1 MPDFS
6 SISRLGGVNG
16 VQYNANAAAGNYE
29 KENANF
35 LKLFSGEVLTVFNRE
50 TIFKDLTLKRSIS
63 SGKSAS
69 FPITGRF
76 SSRYHRPG
84 DWITGQGNKGQIGE
98 KIITIDDLLIAD
110 VSLYNLDEAK
120 LHWDVRSIYSKELG
134 RALSRAYDQRLVR
147 TLLAASESD
156 GRVDDWDSKT
166 FAVTSAPADVTVA
179 SISGNNITMSGQMA
193 NFATFAAGTVMYGED
208 SGAYGVITTTAT
220 NASPSVI
227 VINPI
232 GAIGTGSD
240 STFKVGE
247 RVFVLSK
254 LPGGTSYTGIDLNA
268 AANRNARGDLIVE
281 NLYKACQALDE
292 KDAPRDGR
300 TVVLSPGAYYDVI
313 NSDRAIN
320 TDWNSGGGEN
330 GSFKSNKV
338 LSVAGFDVRVSNH
351 LGVNSYTSGQTYAG
365 ISNQTATNRGE
376 RPNYINGKDGSDGTT
391 AAGYNDYWQDE
402 QGNTS
407 AAANLFGLCFTKE
420 AVGTVALK
428 DLSMQMTG
436 SEYKAMTQSTM
447 MVASYAVGH
456 GILRPDCCVSL
467 LHDGNPY

>member
-6 SISRLGGVNG
+6 SISRLGGING
-16 VQYNANAAAGNYE
+16 VQYNANSAAGNYE

-35 LKLFSGEVLTVFNRE
+35 LKIFSGEVLTVFNRE
-50 TIFKDLTLKRSIS
+50 TIFKDLTQKRTIS

-84 DWITGQGNKGQIGE
+84 DWITGQGNKGMIGE

-110 VSLYNLDEAK
+110 ASLYDLDEAK

-147 TLLAASESD
+147 TLLTASESD
-156 GRVDDWDSKT
+156 GRVDDWDNKIFQLNSGT
-166 FAVTSAPADVTVA
+166 YA
-179 SISGNNITMSGQMA
+179 SVSTNTITLSA
-193 NFATFAAGTVMYGED
+193 NFQTAELADWAVGKVVYGET
-208 SGAYGVITTTAT
+208 SGAYAVITTAPTNGAAT
-220 NASPSVI
+220 FI
-227 VINPI
+227 VNPI
-232 GAIGTGSD
+232 GSIGTGTNSAF
-240 STFKVGE
+240 TVGE
-247 RVFVLSK
+247 RLFTLAK
-254 LPGGTSYTGIDLNA
+254 LPGGTSYSGINLNG
-268 AANRNARGDLIVE
+268 AANRNARGELIVE

-292 KDAPRDGR
+292 KDAPKDGR
-300 TVVLSPGAYYDVI
+300 VVVLSPGAYYDLL

-320 TDWNSGGGEN
+320 TDWNGGGGSN
-330 GSFKSNKV
+330 GTFKGNNV
-338 LSVAGFDVRVSNH
+338 LSVAGFTVRTSNN
-351 LGVNSYTSGQTYAG
+351 LGSASYGNTYSG
-365 ISNQTATNRGE
+365 TAAQAATTRGE
-376 RPNYINGKDGSDGTT
+376 RPNYINGKDGSDGS
-391 AAGYNDYWQDE
+391 AASGTNDYWQDE

-407 AAANLFGLCFTKE
+407 TLTNLFGLCFTKE

-428 DLSMQMTG
+428 DLNMQMTG

-456 GILRPDCCVSL
+456 GILRPDCAVSL
-467 LHDGNPY
+467 LHDGNPW

>member
-6 SISRLGGVNG
+6 SISRLGGING
-16 VQYNANAAAGNYE
+16 VQYNANSAAGNYE

-35 LKLFSGEVLTVFNRE
+35 LKIFSGEVLTVFNRE
-50 TIFKDLTLKRSIS
+50 TIFKDLTQKRTIS

-84 DWITGQGNKGQIGE
+84 DWITGQGNKGMIGE

-110 VSLYNLDEAK
+110 ASIYDLDEAK

-147 TLLAASESD
+147 TLLTASESD
-156 GRVDDWDSKT
+156 GRVDDWDNKT

-193 NFATFAAGTVMYGED
+193 NYGTFAAGTTMYGED

-227 VINPI
+227 VVNPI
-232 GAIGTGSD
+232 GAVGTGTD
-240 STFKVGE
+240 AAFKVGE

-254 LPGGTSYTGIDLNA
+254 LPGGTSYTGIDLNGQST
-268 AANRNARGDLIVE
+268 RNARGDLIVE

-292 KDAPRDGR
+292 KDAPKDGR
-300 TVVLSPGAYYDVI
+300 VVVLSPGAYYDVI

-320 TDWNSGGGEN
+320 TDWNSGSGEN

-338 LSVAGFDVRVSNH
+338 LSVAGFTVRTSNN
-351 LGVNSYTSGQTYAG
+351 LGSAAYGNSYSG
-365 ISNQTATNRGE
+365 TAAQSATTRGE
-376 RPNYINGKDGSDGTT
+376 RPNYINGKDGSDGTA
-391 AAGYNDYWQDE
+391 AAGTNDYWQDE

-407 AAANLFGLCFTKE
+407 TLTNLFGLCFTKE

-428 DLSMQMTG
+428 DLNMQMTG

-456 GILRPDCCVSL
+456 GILRPDCAVSL
-467 LHDGNPY
+467 LHDGNPW

>member
-6 SISRLGGVNG
+6 SISRLGGING
-16 VQYNANAAAGNYE
+16 VQYNANSAAGNYE

-35 LKLFSGEVLTVFNRE
+35 LKIFSGEVLTVFNRE
-50 TIFKDLTLKRSIS
+50 TIFKDLTQKRTIS

-84 DWITGQGNKGQIGE
+84 DWITGQGNKGMIGE

-110 VSLYNLDEAK
+110 ASIYDLDEAK

-147 TLLAASESD
+147 TLLTASESD
-156 GRVDDWDSKT
+156 GRVDDWDNKT

-193 NFATFAAGTVMYGED
+193 NFATFAAGVTVYGED

-232 GAIGTGSD
+232 GAIGTG
-240 STFKVGE
+240 TNAAFKVGE
-247 RVFVLSK
+247 RLFVLSK
-254 LPGGTSYTGIDLNA
+254 LPGGTSYTGINLNG
-268 AANRNARGDLIVE
+268 AANRNARGELIVE

-292 KDAPRDGR
+292 KDAPKDGR
-300 TVVLSPGAYYDVI
+300 IVVLSPGAYYDVI

-330 GSFKSNKV
+330 GSFKSNRV
-338 LSVAGFDVRVSNH
+338 LSVAGFTVKTSNN
-351 LGVNSYTSGQTYAG
+351 LGSASYGQSYSGIA
-365 ISNQTATNRGE
+365 NQSATTRGE
-376 RPNYINGKDGSDGTT
+376 RPNYINGNDGSDGTA
-391 AAGYNDYWQDE
+391 AAGTNDYYQDE
-402 QGNTS
+402 QGNAS
-407 AAANLFGLCFTKE
+407 SVANLFGLCFTKE

-428 DLSMQMTG
+428 DLNMQMTG

-456 GILRPDCCVSL
+456 GILRPDCAVSL
-467 LHDGNPY
+467 LHDGNPW